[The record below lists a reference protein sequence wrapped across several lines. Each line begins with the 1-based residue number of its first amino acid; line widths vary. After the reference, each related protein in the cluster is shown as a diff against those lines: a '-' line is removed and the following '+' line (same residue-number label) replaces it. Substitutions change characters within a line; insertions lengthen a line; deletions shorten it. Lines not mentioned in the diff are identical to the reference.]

1 MSHDFRILIQ
11 KNYYGD
17 GVYIRLVV
25 NNVRVCQFVVLNK
38 SEFFVRLVE
47 VIELAQYDSSL
58 VANETDKR
66 QEQSN

>member
-17 GVYIRLVV
+17 GVYIKLII

-38 SEFFVRLVE
+38 AEFFGRFIE
-47 VIELAQYDSSL
+47 VIELAKYDSSL
-58 VANETDKR
+58 VASDVDEP
-66 QEQSN
+66 QAH

>member
-38 SEFFVRLVE
+38 AEFFGRLIE
-47 VIELAQYDSSL
+47 VIELAKYDSSL
-58 VANETDKR
+58 VVNDTEER
-66 QEQSN
+66 QSH

>member
-38 SEFFVRLVE
+38 AEFFGRLNE
-47 VIELAQYDSSL
+47 VIRLAKYDSSL
-58 VANETDKR
+58 VVNDTEER
-66 QEQSN
+66 QSH

>member
-17 GVYIRLVV
+17 GVYIRLIV

-38 SEFFVRLVE
+38 AEFFERLIE
-47 VIELAQYDSSL
+47 VIELAKYDSSL
-58 VANETDKR
+58 VASNTD
-66 QEQSN
+66 EQQAH